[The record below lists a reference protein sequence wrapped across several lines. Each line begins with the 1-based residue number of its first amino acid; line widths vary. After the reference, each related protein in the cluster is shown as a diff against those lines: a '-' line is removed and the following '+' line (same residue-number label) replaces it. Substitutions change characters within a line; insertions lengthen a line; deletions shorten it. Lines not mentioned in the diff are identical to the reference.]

1 MPNSCYILKKRF
13 NCFLYTQA
21 STSPHPPPT
30 FTTLQ
35 YGSENMAIN
44 HRNNENEASLVFQR
58 SVITSWRFY
67 GLKGI
72 KRFRIQEIK
81 DRLRQKFW
89 SFIQ

>member
-1 MPNSCYILKKRF
+1 MRNSCYILKKCL

-21 STSPHPPPT
+21 STSTSPPPSPT

-44 HRNNENEASLVFQR
+44 HRNNENEVSLVFQR

-72 KRFRIQEIK
+72 
-81 DRLRQKFW
+81 
-89 SFIQ
+89 